1 MKYYFRFLIVPLL
14 LGAVSFLL
22 YAARLPEVPA
32 TTVLLNTAFQNT
44 HLMPDDIPEI
54 LTRFL
59 PLLLFQIFYGTMIYR
74 HFCTASIYYFSRKTK
89 RVRWFLPECGILFL
103 YALAYSAVLLFS
115 GIGIVAAFGKL
126 RWDPGF
132 LPLMVYYLLI
142 YSLFLFFTTL
152 AINILSILVTG
163 SAAFII
169 VEAVNLICIAVY
181 SVLDPVSKKA
191 AGYVAVMNRLDM
203 EMKKAEEIEKRYKAI
218 KESRKNAIQRM
229 KDACLWACDELG
241 VDHIDAGDMT
251 IKVKNN
257 GGQLPLIID
266 KPELVPENLTK
277 ITIEPDNAKI
287 REYLKDNECDFAHI
301 GERGRHI
308 EVK

>member
-1 MKYYFRFLIVPLL
+1 MNNLFNIV
-14 LGAVSFLL
+14 GEFNEL
-22 YAARLPEVPA
+22 YEMA
-32 TTVLLNTAFQNT
+32 TSEEEQAEQVFIDTLESLKG
-44 HLMPDDIPEI
+44 E
-54 LTRFL
+54 LT
-59 PLLLFQIFYGTMIYR
+59 Q
-74 HFCTASIYYFSRKTK
+74 
-89 RVRWFLPECGILFL
+89 
-103 YALAYSAVLLFS
+103 
-115 GIGIVAAFGKL
+115 
-126 RWDPGF
+126 
-132 LPLMVYYLLI
+132 
-142 YSLFLFFTTL
+142 
-152 AINILSILVTG
+152 
-163 SAAFII
+163 
-169 VEAVNLICIAVY
+169 
-181 SVLDPVSKKA
+181 KA

-241 VDHIDAGDMT
+241 VKEIDAGDMT

>member
-1 MKYYFRFLIVPLL
+1 MK
-14 LGAVSFLL
+14 
-22 YAARLPEVPA
+22 
-32 TTVLLNTAFQNT
+32 
-44 HLMPDDIPEI
+44 
-54 LTRFL
+54 
-59 PLLLFQIFYGTMIYR
+59 
-74 HFCTASIYYFSRKTK
+74 
-89 RVRWFLPECGILFL
+89 
-103 YALAYSAVLLFS
+103 
-115 GIGIVAAFGKL
+115 
-126 RWDPGF
+126 
-132 LPLMVYYLLI
+132 
-142 YSLFLFFTTL
+142 TTL
-152 AINILSILVTG
+152 FDIVGEYQQLYDLATSEEEQAEQV
-163 SAAFII
+163 FIDTL
-169 VEAVNLICIAVY
+169 ESLKGE
-181 SVLDPVSKKA
+181 LTQKA

-241 VDHIDAGDMT
+241 VKEIDAGDMT